1 MANMRDNSQL
11 DDFHEE
17 TPREFAA
24 QPDRD
29 FSKLRSPDTP
39 DENQSGSQSSAQ
51 SSGSQQQNNRP
62 KKAGDAQ

>member
-24 QPDRD
+24 QPDRE
-29 FSKLRSPDTP
+29 FSKVRAPGTP
-39 DENQSGSQSSAQ
+39 EEKQSGSQPSSQ
-51 SSGSQQQNNRP
+51 SSGSQQQDERQ
-62 KKAGDAQ
+62 KKAGDAR